1 MTRLSLVL
9 VAIVGLLAGA
19 LGSTLL
25 RPAPVTLGSDDVRA
39 VVAEALAADR
49 AMGGAAIDP
58 AKLNPLIETY
68 LLDNPKI
75 IDRVNA
81 KLQMIKVAEAR
92 AAQKATIEAH
102 YADIYQQPNTI
113 VLGNPKGDVTLV
125 EMFDYNCSYCRG
137 ALPDLVSLMAED
149 PNLKVILKEFP
160 ILTAGSVDAARVA
173 VLVAQDP
180 KINYW
185 DFHQRLFAVR
195 GEIGAA
201 QALQVAED
209 LGGNRVEMMVDMNG
223 RKASDPIQKSYDLA
237 KALNISGTPT
247 YILGD
252 ELIPGA
258 LPIDQLRAKI
268 ANLRACG
275 STICPAQPA
284 PAG

>member
-39 VVAEALAADR
+39 VVAEALAADK

-68 LLDNPKI
+68 LLDNPTI